1 MDRML
6 DTLALIAGM
15 VGAALPA
22 SANWVSKAQ
31 ADLDNEC
38 KQVQSVKATDHTAP
52 VAGAFRVVNIN
63 AAVEQFQ
70 IQRAVLPP
78 SGSLDV
84 FVDVIQSAQQG
95 TLYINCGSEQL
106 NLGSQNS
113 SFVLRLDTPAG
124 ARLLSFSSGVTTYD
138 VAGAIRHFA
147 GSIGATAFAEAS
159 GVTIQSE
166 RFGDNAF
173 ISVRVVDDGGLQDV
187 APGVGLYRT
196 MPANS
201 NQPDPATR
209 IDLDS
214 TLAASGVTDRGQ
226 DIRGIVNGWSIT
238 GQGTHVWIN
247 RPNLKLRI
255 DVAAGPLEPGMTAN
269 AQNPGIFR
277 AFTLIR
283 WP

>member
-6 DTLALIAGM
+6 DTVALIAGM

-31 ADLDNEC
+31 ADLDHEC
-38 KQVQSVKATDHTAP
+38 KQVQTVKMTDHTAP
-52 VAGAFRVVNIN
+52 VAGPFRVVNIN

-84 FVDVIQSAQQG
+84 FVDVIQSAQRG
-95 TLYINCGSEQL
+95 TLYINVGGDELDLAGQA
-106 NLGSQNS
+106 S

-124 ARLLSFSSGVTTYD
+124 ARLLSFSSGVTIQD
-138 VAGAIRHFA
+138 IAHSIRHFA
-147 GSIGATAFAEAS
+147 GSIGATAFAGMS
-159 GVTIQSE
+159 GVTIQSD
-166 RFGDNAF
+166 RYGDSAF
-173 ISVRVVDDGGLQDV
+173 ISVRVLDDGGLQEV
-187 APGVGLYRT
+187 AQQVGVYRM
-196 MPANS
+196 MPANA

-214 TLAASGVTDRGQ
+214 SLALFGVVDRGQ

-238 GQGTHVWIN
+238 GQGTVVWIN

-269 AQNPGIFR
+269 AQNPGIFN